1 MISSAHMQRSVHR
14 LEVQQ
19 DKAAHR
25 VNELQLL
32 ERTPDAATVS
42 ELSQLML
49 GDGVADALR
58 QLKRAQRG
66 LAEAMLP
73 GARTAQLVCQ
83 HMLRATQQRWAPLQ
97 AKQARHNALI
107 SAVGRVVQPVVVK
120 LASDELSEACK
131 VSSACRRS
139 RSHNTENCTRRAACV
154 GTSAPAAPPAV
165 VGQRHTTAQLC
176 TDQSGVAPPM

>member
-25 VNELQLL
+25 VSELQLQAL
-32 ERTPDAATVS
+32 APDAATVS

-97 AKQARHNALI
+97 AKQAHHDALI
-107 SAVGRVVQPVVVK
+107 SAVGRVVPPVAVQ
-120 LASDELSEACK
+120 LASDHLSAVCAA
-131 VSSACRRS
+131 SSERKRK
-139 RSHNTENCTRRAACV
+139 RTHNTANCTRRAACV
-154 GTSAPAAPPAV
+154 GTSAPAAPPVV
-165 VGQRHTTAQLC
+165 VGQTHTTAQLC
-176 TDQSGVAPPM
+176 ADQSGVAPPM